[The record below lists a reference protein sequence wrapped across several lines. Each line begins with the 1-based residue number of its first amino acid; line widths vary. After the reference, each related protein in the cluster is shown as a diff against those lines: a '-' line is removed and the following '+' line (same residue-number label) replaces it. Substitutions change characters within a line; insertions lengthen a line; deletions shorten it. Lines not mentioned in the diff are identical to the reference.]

1 MLKKM
6 LISIVAGVAVGV
18 TLKIIDKAL
27 ATKYS
32 NMDIKDGEAVEKQ
45 EEDPQ
50 IVKRIKEYAGKL
62 AEQIVLHEKEI
73 NAILSVG
80 RSVLAV
86 IISLFILRNS
96 IKGNGKFQEEVL
108 KQLKEIKDY
117 AFGRGARATFDYLDH
132 EADLRGEVFLAD
144 GKHDTEYVYMTA
156 DKYNELK
163 GVAA

>member
-6 LISIVAGVAVGV
+6 LISVVAGVAVGV
-18 TLKIIDKAL
+18 TLKIIDKAI

-117 AFGRGARATFDYLDH
+117 AFGRGVRATFDYLDH

-163 GVAA
+163 GEAA